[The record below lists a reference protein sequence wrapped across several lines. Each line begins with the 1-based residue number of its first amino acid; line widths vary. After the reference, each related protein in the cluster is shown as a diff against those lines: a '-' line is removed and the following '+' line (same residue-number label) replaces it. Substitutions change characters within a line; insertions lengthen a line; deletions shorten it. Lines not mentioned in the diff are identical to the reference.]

1 MKQTETEE
9 GCFGPRAWHKRLC
22 LEIAVCMMALVFGCA
37 PTEKKSLPPV
47 ASQANEVSQ
56 QPIKR
61 GLGFG
66 DELTISVWRHDDL
79 NATVKLD
86 QAGAFKFPL
95 IGKVMA
101 SGKSSDEVGEEIT
114 ARLDAFV
121 VSPQVS
127 VTVAQV
133 KSQTAYV
140 FGEVKTP
147 GVLTVDHEISL
158 WETVAR
164 CGGFTSDAGTSKI
177 LVLRGEDEHLVAI
190 PANMAIAGGVK
201 KPIALEGGLRAGDIV
216 YVPKSS
222 ISSIEEYL
230 KHLDTLLTPLLTLQ
244 RFIIFTP
251 QVRDAVTDLFQGPQ
265 INATGVPVGTST
277 PQGGEVL
284 TNQSGGVFIAN

>member
-1 MKQTETEE
+1 LEPWRTNKSLWLAMV
-9 GCFGPRAWHKRLC
+9 LC
-22 LEIAVCMMALVFGCA
+22 AALLVQGCA
-37 PTEKKSLPPV
+37 PSAKNAPPS
-47 ASQANEVSQ
+47 APAQAAAAP
-56 QPIKR
+56 QPITR

-86 QAGAFKFPL
+86 QTGAFRFPL
-95 IGKVMA
+95 IGNVA
-101 SGKSSDEVGEEIT
+101 AAGKSSAQIGEEIT
-114 ARLDAFV
+114 ARLDAYI

-133 KSQTAYV
+133 KSQLAYV

-147 GVLTVDHEISL
+147 GVVTIDHEISL

-164 CGGFTSDAGTSKI
+164 CGGFTSDAGRSKV
-177 LVLRGEDEHLVAI
+177 LVLRGEGEQFVAL
-190 PANMAIAGGVK
+190 PANLDISGGTK
-201 KPIALEGGLRAGDIV
+201 KGAALEGGLRAGDIV

-222 ISSIEEYL
+222 VSTVEEYL
-230 KHLDTLLTPLLTLQ
+230 KHLDTLLSPLLTLQ

-251 QVRDAVTDLFQGPQ
+251 QVRDAVTELFQGSPQ
-265 INATGVPVGTST
+265 VTTNVTTGVST